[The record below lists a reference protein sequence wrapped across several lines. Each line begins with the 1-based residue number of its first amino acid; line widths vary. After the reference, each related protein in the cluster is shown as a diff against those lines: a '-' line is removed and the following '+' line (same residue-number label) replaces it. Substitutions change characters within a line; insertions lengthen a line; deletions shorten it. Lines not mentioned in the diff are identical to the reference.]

1 MRIQPSSFFPICC
14 SLVKQ
19 RYGILLLLCLLCT
32 PAAAYTPTLPASS
45 FRSSTSV
52 GERLAGSQSS
62 LGSSMS
68 RIYTCSEMGRPS
80 AVSAFQST
88 SVLLSLA
95 SSSAK
100 STSAVGASLSSGS
113 SLGVSIPALPA
124 SGIVPSPAQ
133 MASTLAIGA
142 ASYSGNAENPDP
154 DDEELNN
161 GDPPN
166 GAPVGD
172 ALLPL
177 LLFAALYTLRLRKQI
192 SDKRLAYV
200 GKKQ

>member
-19 RYGILLLLCLLCT
+19 RYGILLLLCLLCA

-45 FRSSTSV
+45 FYSSTTI
-52 GERLAGSQSS
+52 GEKPAGSTSS
-62 LGSSMS
+62 ENSTF
-68 RIYTCSEMGRPS
+68 RIFTTSEMGRPS

-88 SVLLSLA
+88 SVLLSLV

-100 STSAVGASLSSGS
+100 RTSAVGASPSSGS

-133 MASTLAIGA
+133 MAVTT
-142 ASYSGNAENPDP
+142 YGNILNPPHDGGN
-154 DDEELNN
+154 DN
-161 GDPPN
+161 PPN

-177 LLFAALYTLRLRKQI
+177 LLFALLYTLRL
-192 SDKRLAYV
+192 S
-200 GKKQ
+200 KKPRGSGLF

>member
-1 MRIQPSSFFPICC
+1 MRIQPSSFFPICR
-14 SLVKQ
+14 SWMQQ
-19 RYGILLLLCLLCT
+19 RYGMLLLLCLLCA

-45 FRSSTSV
+45 FYSSTTI
-52 GERLAGSQSS
+52 GEKPAGSTSS
-62 LGSSMS
+62 GNSTF
-68 RIYTCSEMGRPS
+68 RVFTTSEMGRPS

-88 SVLLSLA
+88 SVLLSLV

-100 STSAVGASLSSGS
+100 RTSAVGASPSSGS

-133 MASTLAIGA
+133 MASTLAVK
-142 ASYSGNAENPDP
+142 STGNAENPDP
-154 DDEELNN
+154 DDEELNK

-177 LLFAALYTLRLRKQI
+177 LLFALLYTLRL
-192 SDKRLAYV
+192 S
-200 GKKQ
+200 KKPRTSGLF